1 MHKTTIYL
9 DDRVY
14 ARIRR
19 LAAATGRTQA
29 MIIREALAA
38 YTGEGARLPTSI
50 GAGRSGSKDTSE
62 RSEELLAGFGE
73 ER

>member
-38 YTGEGARLPTSI
+38 YTGEGSRVPRSV
-50 GAGRSGSKDTSE
+50 GAGRSGSADTSD
-62 RSEELLAGFGE
+62 RTEEHLAGFGE